1 MVNYLKLRIF
11 VLFLA
16 AWLAVPA
23 GAEVT
28 PEGDPEGRWLAGRLL
43 VAAPSM
49 SDPRFAGTVILLVR
63 HDRNG
68 AFGLVVNRAIGRGP
82 IADLLEGAGQDGQGV
97 EGEIAVHYG
106 GPVEPRLGF
115 VVHSADYVGPG
126 TERVGERFAMT
137 AEPAVLR
144 AIGQG
149 NGPKK
154 RFFAFGYC
162 GWAPDQLESELKR
175 NDWVTVPADDSLVF
189 GENLDEVWKRAFE
202 RRGFDL

>member
-1 MVNYLKLRIF
+1 
-11 VLFLA
+11 
-16 AWLAVPA
+16 
-23 GAEVT
+23 
-28 PEGDPEGRWLAGRLL
+28 
-43 VAAPSM
+43 
-49 SDPRFAGTVILLVR
+49 
-63 HDRNG
+63 
-68 AFGLVVNRAIGRGP
+68 RGP
-82 IADLLEGAGQDGQGV
+82 IADLLKGAGHDGQGV

-115 VVHSADYVGPG
+115 VVHSADYMGPG

-162 GWAPDQLESELKR
+162 GWAPDQLEGELKR